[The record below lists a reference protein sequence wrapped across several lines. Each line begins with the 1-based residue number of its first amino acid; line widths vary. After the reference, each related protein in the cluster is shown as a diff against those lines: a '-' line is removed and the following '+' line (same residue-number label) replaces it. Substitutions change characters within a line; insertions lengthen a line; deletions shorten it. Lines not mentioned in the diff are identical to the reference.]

1 LCVFTNFHIFVL
13 LLVTKQVVV
22 MKVVKELEVL
32 VIEECEFDNEV
43 FCDVISSVVG
53 MSMEVGMS
61 KKDVIKV
68 LVDNKVI
75 KEENGGYVLLNF
87 DNYDYDKMEDWWDN
101 DIYDLLSGYRI

>member
-1 LCVFTNFHIFVL
+1 
-13 LLVTKQVVV
+13 
-22 MKVVKELEVL
+22 MKMVKELEVL
-32 VIEECEFDNEV
+32 VIEENVVDGNV
-43 FCDVISSVVG
+43 FCNVICKVAGV
-53 MSMEVGMS
+53 SMEVKLS
-61 KKDVIKV
+61 KKGVIKV

>member
-1 LCVFTNFHIFVL
+1 
-13 LLVTKQVVV
+13 

-101 DIYDLLSGYRI
+101 DIYDLSSGYRI

>member
-1 LCVFTNFHIFVL
+1 
-13 LLVTKQVVV
+13 
-22 MKVVKELEVL
+22 MRVVKELEVL

-75 KEENGGYVLLNF
+75 KEENGRYVLLNF
-87 DNYDYDKMEDWWDN
+87 DNYDYHDVERWWDD
-101 DIYDLLSGYRI
+101 DIHDVLSGYRI

>member
-1 LCVFTNFHIFVL
+1 
-13 LLVTKQVVV
+13 

-87 DNYDYDKMEDWWDN
+87 DNYDYGKMEDWWDN

>member
-1 LCVFTNFHIFVL
+1 
-13 LLVTKQVVV
+13 
-22 MKVVKELEVL
+22 MRVVKELEVL

-87 DNYDYDKMEDWWDN
+87 DNYDYHDVERWWDD
-101 DIYDLLSGYRI
+101 DIHDVLSGYRS